1 MSRIKTLS
9 AVAVLVVATA
19 APAFAKAHIHH
30 RRVHQW
36 DQQTY
41 YGQGHY
47 GQAYYGQGFNRD
59 ARRNIEDFGFS
70 GIDHSRVGGEDAWLH
85 PAGK

>member
-1 MSRIKTLS
+1 MLRIRTLG

-19 APAFAKAHIHH
+19 APAFAKAPIHH
-30 RRVHQW
+30 RQSHQW
-36 DQQTY
+36 DQQV
-41 YGQGHY
+41 
-47 GQAYYGQGFNRD
+47 YYGQGFNRD

-85 PAGK
+85 PGK

>member
-30 RRVHQW
+30 RRAHQW
-36 DQQTY
+36 DQQVN
-41 YGQGHY
+41 
-47 GQAYYGQGFNRD
+47 YGQGFNRD

-85 PAGK
+85 PGK

>member
-9 AVAVLVVATA
+9 AVAVLVAATA

-30 RRVHQW
+30 RRAHQW

-41 YGQGHY
+41 YGQGFNRD
-47 GQAYYGQGFNRD
+47 YGQGFNRD

-85 PAGK
+85 PGK